1 MTDPVDPLGSRAKV
15 LLSAYREATAAS
27 DTLREGVRG
36 RLERST
42 KPRRRWVL
50 PMMATLTAAAAAAV
64 LLWAVGPYR
73 AAPTRGEQRDHAA
86 PFVHQRDA
94 QLEHARTRTTGET
107 STQPDAADDE
117 SHAAEHAAE
126 PEDRKAPGET
136 SDARSVVGQRRAERQ
151 ATRASVGSEVPVE
164 PAPDLAAEMAVLRRA
179 SALVRSQEGPRALQA
194 LDEHARRFPKGQLV
208 EDREALRVQALCAA
222 GQPEA
227 ALQAARAFERV
238 HPASAHLRR
247 VRSSADDCMS
257 E

>member
-1 MTDPVDPLGSRAKV
+1 MTDRVDPLGSRAKA
-15 LLSAYREATAAS
+15 LLSAYRETTAAS

-42 KPRRRWVL
+42 RPRRRWVL
-50 PMMATLTAAAAAAV
+50 PMATLTAAAAAAV
-64 LLWAVGPYR
+64 LLWVVGPYR
-73 AAPTRGEQRDHAA
+73 AAPTSGEQRDHAA
-86 PFVHQRDA
+86 PFVHQPDA

-107 STQPDAADDE
+107 STRDDAADDE

-126 PEDRKAPGET
+126 PEERQNPET
-136 SDARSVVGQRRAERQ
+136 SDTRSEVGQRRVDRQ
-151 ATRASVGSEVPVE
+151 AARASVGSEVE

-179 SALVRSQEGPRALQA
+179 SALVRAQEGQRALQA

-222 GQPEA
+222 GQSEA
-227 ALQAARAFERV
+227 ARQAARAFEHA